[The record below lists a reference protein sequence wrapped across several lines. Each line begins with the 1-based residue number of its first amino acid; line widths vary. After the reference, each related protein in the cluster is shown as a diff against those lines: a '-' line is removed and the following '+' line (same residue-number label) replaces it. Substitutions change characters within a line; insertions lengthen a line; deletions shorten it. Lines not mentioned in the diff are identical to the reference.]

1 MQSRMAQLWTAE
13 EEAKLVVGTPI
24 MEKGKMRV
32 FVDGAEIYSKGGFNA
47 ENPQPTPPEFEL
59 LVSEL
64 FPSLPATEEEKARF
78 SVLHEEQKA
87 RGKNKH

>member
-1 MQSRMAQLWTAE
+1 MAQLWKEE

-32 FVDGAEIYSKGGFNA
+32 FVDGAELYSKGGFNA

-59 LVSEL
+59 LIGEL
-64 FPSLPATEEEKARF
+64 FPSLPATEEEKATF
-78 SVLHEEQKA
+78 SVLHQEQIA
-87 RGKNKH
+87 RGKSKH